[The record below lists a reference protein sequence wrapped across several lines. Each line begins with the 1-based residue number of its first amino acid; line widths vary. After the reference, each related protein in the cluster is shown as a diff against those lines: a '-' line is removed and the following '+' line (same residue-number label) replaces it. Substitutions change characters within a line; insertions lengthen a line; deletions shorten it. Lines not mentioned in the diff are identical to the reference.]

1 MKSELVKM
9 NYRRYGAFKNYRKAA
24 AFITL
29 TLLPSYHLFSQEMTE
44 TGAGGK
50 SISDILW
57 VLVSAMLVFL
67 MQAGF
72 MALETGLSRAKN
84 SINVAIKNITDF
96 IFSVAAFWFIGFGI
110 MFGRSYSG
118 LFGVTDFFTS
128 FDDDSWKATFFV
140 FQAVFVGTAATID
153 SGVIAERAKFST
165 YLIMSFI
172 TSAFIYPLFGHWAWG
187 GLFYESQAGWL
198 QKLGFLD
205 FAGSSVVHSIG
216 GWIGLAGAVVIG
228 PRIGRFSADGTPQKI
243 QGHNIV
249 FAYLGTFILFFGW
262 FGFNAGSVLQADFT
276 VAHIISNTIIS
287 ASFGGITAMFL
298 SMTFSKSKLP
308 EPEMIINGII
318 AGLVAITAGCAYVNT
333 FSSLII
339 GVVSGIVMFYG
350 TVFLERKGIDDV
362 VSAVP
367 VHAFSGM
374 WGTIATGIFIRQS
387 HLADLGISRIRLI
400 AVQSLGVLVCFVWGF
415 GISIIIMKVIKQF
428 VSARVSAEHE
438 KIGLNIA
445 EHGCSSNILE
455 LSNSMRKIIEDTKI
469 DGIQKLES
477 EIGTEIGDLT
487 NYFNIMVDRLK
498 KKEEIAEKALEAL
511 QYISARDGLT
521 RVFNKKYITDY
532 LEEEVKRSK
541 RYNSKV
547 SIILYDIDFFKSVND
562 NYGHQIGD
570 LVLVKTAE
578 IIRESLRETDI
589 VGRYGGEEFLII
601 LPETDL
607 ISSYDLA
614 DRIRKKLSGIQWDF
628 DTERKITISG
638 GVVEN
643 IGESSDKMIG
653 RADSLLY
660 VAKEKGR
667 NRIEK

>member
-1 MKSELVKM
+1 MKSVHVKM
-9 NYRRYGAFKNYRKAA
+9 VSRQYRTLKSDRKAIA
-24 AFITL
+24 LL
-29 TLLPSYHLFSQEMTE
+29 TVILLPAVQLFPQDLAVIENS
-44 TGAGGK
+44 GK
-50 SISDILW
+50 SINDIIW

-96 IFSVAAFWFIGFGI
+96 IFSIAAFWFVGYGI
-110 MFGRSYSG
+110 MFGKSF
-118 LFGVTDFFTS
+118 FGFFGISDFFTS
-128 FDDDSWKATFFV
+128 FDKDNWKATFFV
-140 FQAVFVGTAATID
+140 FQAVFVGTAATVD
-153 SGVIAERAKFST
+153 SGVIAERAKFSS

-172 TSAFIYPLFGHWAWG
+172 TSAFIYPVFGHWAWG
-187 GLFYESQAGWL
+187 GLFYEDQAGWL
-198 QKLGFLD
+198 QNLGFID

-216 GWIGLAGAVVIG
+216 GWIGLAGAIVIG
-228 PRIGRFSADGTPQKI
+228 PRIGRFAADGTPQKI

-262 FGFNAGSVLQADFT
+262 FGFNAGSTLTADFA
-276 VAHIISNTIIS
+276 VSHIILNTMIS

-298 SMTFSKSKLP
+298 SMFFSKSRLP

-318 AGLVAITAGCAYVNT
+318 AGLVAITAGCAYVQ
-333 FSSLII
+333 SSSALII
-339 GVVSGIVMFYG
+339 GVVSGIVMYYG
-350 TVFLERKGIDDV
+350 TILLEKNGIDDV

-367 VHAFSGM
+367 VHAFSGV
-374 WGTIATGIFIRQS
+374 WGTIATGIFMKQS
-387 HLADLGISRIRLI
+387 QLLDLGMNRIKLI
-400 AVQSLGVLVCFVWGF
+400 GIQSLGVLVCFVWGF
-415 GISIIIMKVIKQF
+415 GISMLLLMFIKRF
-428 VSARVSAEHE
+428 VSVRVSTEHE

-445 EHGCSSNILE
+445 EHGSSSNIME

-477 EIGTEIGDLT
+477 ELGTEIGDLT

-498 KKEEIAEKALEAL
+498 EKEEIAEKALEAL
-511 QYISARDGLT
+511 QYISIRDGLT
-521 RVFNKKYITDY
+521 KVFNKKYITDY
-532 LEEEVKRSK
+532 LEEEVKRSR
-541 RYNSKV
+541 RYKNKV
-547 SIILYDIDFFKSVND
+547 SIILFDIDFFKSVND

-570 LVLVKTAE
+570 YVLVKTAE
-578 IIRESLRETDI
+578 IIRKNLRETDA
-589 VGRYGGEEFLII
+589 VGRYGGEEFMIV

-607 ISSYDLA
+607 KSTYYLSNK
-614 DRIRKKLSGIQWDF
+614 IREKLSQIQWEF
-628 DTERKITISG
+628 DTEKKITISG

-643 IGESSDKMIG
+643 IGESFSKMIG
-653 RADSLLY
+653 RADQLLY